1 MIRILG
7 DTKSISANA
16 TRATVVELQA
26 PDGKKYKV
34 VEIALKA
41 AGTGYFE
48 IFYDTHRICEKIS
61 KGSLDIDSRRIV
73 VDWEI
78 QPGHKLGIYF
88 TEQSGS
94 ANTAYYLLVFEEEK
108 V

>member
-7 DTKSISANA
+7 DTVSVSANA
-16 TRATVVELQA
+16 QRDTVVELQA
-26 PDGKKYKV
+26 PEGKKYKV
-34 VEIALKA
+34 VEIALSA
-41 AGTGYFE
+41 TGTGYFE
-48 IFYDTHRICEKIS
+48 IFYDTDRICEKIS
-61 KGSLDIDSRRIV
+61 KGALGIDSRRIV

-94 ANTAYYLLVFEEEK
+94 ANTVYYLLVFEEEK